1 MKFFSILV
9 AAVSLVGVS
18 CERHEFEGPN
28 GTKQLNEPH
37 AAAASASE
45 HRAVGR
51 TTPAGGA
58 DHAEHPEKKA
68 EH

>member
-1 MKFFSILV
+1 MKVFSILAV
-9 AAVSLVGVS
+9 TVSLFGVS
-18 CERHEFEGPN
+18 CERHEFEGPV

-51 TTPAGGA
+51 TNPAAGE
-58 DHAEHPEKKA
+58 DHSGHPEKKA